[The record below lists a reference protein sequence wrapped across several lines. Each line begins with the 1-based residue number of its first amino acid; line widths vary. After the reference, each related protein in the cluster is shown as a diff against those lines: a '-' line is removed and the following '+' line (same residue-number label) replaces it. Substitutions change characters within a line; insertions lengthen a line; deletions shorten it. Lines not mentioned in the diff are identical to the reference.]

1 MLPTADL
8 QPVDYTVQ
16 CQSQSLREEV
26 PVLIAEFTEIGTTGS
41 LDLESVGF
49 KLEFGCKG
57 EYGDIANLFV

>member
-16 CQSQSLREEV
+16 CQSQSLREE
-26 PVLIAEFTEIGTTGS
+26 EFTEIGTTGS